1 MFKKQR
7 KANKA
12 RHNTSGQ
19 GTLTLRAVL
28 LVGIY
33 STALLRARA
42 IKALTRS
49 FCGLIFKLS
58 IRNDPKKMGQNDPNF
73 IQNTTNAS
81 N

>member
-1 MFKKQR
+1 MTQFLLKKE
-7 KANKA
+7 KA
-12 RHNTSGQ
+12 RQTTSGQ

-49 FCGLIFKLS
+49 FCGLIFQLS
-58 IRNDPKKMGQNDPNF
+58 IRNDKKNG
-73 IQNTTNAS
+73 S
-81 N
+81 K